1 MKKKLQVKIWFQ
13 NRRMKKKRMRIREET
28 PFLSVDNESR
38 DSEAS
43 PQSEYVDVGQEWK
56 NEE

>member
-1 MKKKLQVKIWFQ
+1 
-13 NRRMKKKRMRIREET
+13 MRIREET

>member
-1 MKKKLQVKIWFQ
+1 MFLQVKIWFQ

-56 NEE
+56 NKE